1 MSKSIENINDEIE
14 RINIKIKELN
24 LIINKKEDDIKN
36 IINEK
41 DEIITKMKNKINEQE
56 ITIKENKKEIS
67 NLNQKIEKILSNMTN
82 ELKNKEDKL
91 IEMEKKISAINKENG
106 EEINSLK
113 IKMKEQRIEIL
124 NKISNN
130 FSKLNNRQLKNNN
143 YRIIVFGEC
152 GVGKSQ
158 FCNFVIGDKTN
169 SVYSV
174 SESCYSSN
182 SIDFF
187 KSKKFTKL
195 GSNFEITDTM
205 GFDDEFEENY
215 LREFSKYLELRN
227 TDYIIL
233 IINFKCPRIST
244 RFRKLIINLIK
255 IFNADKLYN
264 HFCIVITHCYPSN
277 NKRMIK
283 RKEALIENCNEALK
297 LLFNDKN
304 KNFDNKYYFVD
315 TEIDDENNTF
325 DEKSLEIID
334 IMLEEI
340 KLDIDFLGSIN

>member
-67 NLNQKIEKILSNMTN
+67 NLNQKIEKILCNMTN

-91 IEMEKKISAINKENG
+91 IEMENKISAINKENG
-106 EEINSLK
+106 EEMNSLK

-143 YRIIVFGEC
+143 YRIIVFGGC

-174 SESCYSSN
+174 SDSFYSSN
-182 SIDFF
+182 FIDCF
-187 KSKKFTKL
+187 KSTKFTKL
-195 GSNFEITDTM
+195 GANFEIRDTL
-205 GFDDEFEENY
+205 GFDDEYEEDY
-215 LREFSKYLELRN
+215 LQKYSNYLELKN
-227 TDYIIL
+227 IDYIIL
-233 IINFKCPRIST
+233 IIKYEYRRISNE
-244 RFRKLIINLIK
+244 FRKLIINLIK
-255 IFNADKLYN
+255 IFSADKLYN
-264 HFCIVITHCYPSN
+264 HFCIVITHFYPSN
-277 NKRMIK
+277 NKKMIK
-283 RKEALIENCNEALK
+283 RKEAFIKICNETLK

-304 KNFDNKYYFVD
+304 KTFDNKYYFVD
-315 TEIDDENNTF
+315 TEIDNENNTF